1 MKKKIVKENSM
12 QGGFHKFISTL
23 IIFSI
28 FFIIPPKDIF
38 AQTDEMNNNLSF
50 VVNSQKTF
58 YGFNAGSIN
67 KELRFRFKQ
76 QNRQNFL
83 YIDLFEN
90 NQFYTI
96 GAYNSKGIFILIQD
110 HPGSQQKNR
119 LSPSEFENHFSE
131 LLFGAS
137 TIPDLNSEEYSINK
151 WIIPNSNLIFADKFG
166 NTVIIYSDNTHF
178 QLYDNELPYLAVTY
192 RYPYDEFNNNLNNE
206 EQDIFHTQLM
216 DELNKTDENFSVEFG
231 LKILTEFQPTNDT
244 LTSILISPNDNQV
257 FVSLDK
263 NANEVWRF
271 DIYGGTVETHSGFDQ
286 NHKANIPKLGI
297 TSSDLKILNFSN
309 EGLTRGIIAISI
321 AILLIIIISI
331 VVYFPKNIKIQQE
344 EII

>member
-1 MKKKIVKENSM
+1 MLSGMQRIQKI
-12 QGGFHKFISTL
+12 ISILIIL
-23 IIFSI
+23 IIF
-28 FFIIPPKDIF
+28 FIYPPFDIF
-38 AQTDEMNNNLSF
+38 AQTVDMNNNLSF

-58 YGFNAGSIN
+58 YGFNAGSLN

-83 YIDLFEN
+83 FVDLFEN
-90 NQFYTI
+90 NQFYSI

-110 HPGSQQKNR
+110 HPGSQQQNR
-119 LSPSEFENHFSE
+119 LTPTEFEDHFSE

-137 TIPDLNSEEYSINK
+137 TIPDLNSEEYSMNK

-166 NTVIIYSDNTHF
+166 KTVIISSDSTEYQIF
-178 QLYDNELPYLAVTY
+178 KNELPYQGITY
-192 RYPYDEFNNNLNNE
+192 RYPYDEFTNDPNNGG
-206 EQDIFHTQLM
+206 QDLLHSQLL
-216 DELNKTDENFSVEFG
+216 DEIDKTDENFSAENG
-231 LKILTEFQPTNDT
+231 LKILTEFQPLNDT

-257 FVSLDK
+257 YVSLDK

-271 DIYGGTVETHSGFDQ
+271 DINGGTVETHSGFDQ

-297 TSSDLKILNFSN
+297 TSSDLQILNFSN
-309 EGLTRGIIAISI
+309 EDLTRGIIAISI

-331 VVYFPKNIKIQQE
+331 LVYLPRNKVNQQE
-344 EII
+344 EMN

>member
-1 MKKKIVKENSM
+1 MLSGI
-12 QGGFHKFISTL
+12 QKFISTAIL
-23 IIFSI
+23 CILFISI
-28 FFIIPPKDIF
+28 SPTEIF
-38 AQTDEMNNNLSF
+38 AQTDVMSNNLSF

-58 YGFNAGSIN
+58 YGFNAGSLN

-83 YIDLFEN
+83 FVDLFEN

-96 GAYNSKGIFILIQD
+96 SAYNSKGIFILIQD
-110 HPGSQQKNR
+110 HPGSQQENR
-119 LSPSEFENHFSE
+119 LSPTEFEDHFSE

-137 TIPDLNSEEYSINK
+137 TIPDLNSEEYSMNK

-166 NTVIIYSDNTHF
+166 KTIIIYSDSTDF
-178 QLYDNELPYLAVTY
+178 QIFENDLPYQGITY
-192 RYPYDEFNNNLNNE
+192 RYPYDEFNNNLNN
-206 EQDIFHTQLM
+206 DGLDLFHNQLM
-216 DELNKTDENFSVEFG
+216 DEINKTDENFSEEFG
-231 LKILTEFQPTNDT
+231 LKILTEFQPLNDT

-257 FVSLDK
+257 YVSLDK

-271 DIYGGTVETHSGFDQ
+271 DINGGTVETHSGFDQ

-297 TSSDLKILNFSN
+297 TSSDLQILNFSN
-309 EGLTRGIIAISI
+309 EDLTRGIIAISI

-331 VVYFPKNIKIQQE
+331 LVYLPRNKLIQQE
-344 EII
+344 EMN

>member
-1 MKKKIVKENSM
+1 MKKMKKKENFMLS
-12 QGGFHKFISTL
+12 GIKNFISTF
-23 IIFSI
+23 IIITI
-28 FFIIPPKDIF
+28 FFIIPPNNIF
-38 AQTDEMNNNLSF
+38 AQTEEPSNNLSF

-67 KELRFRFKQ
+67 KELRFRFNQ

-83 YIDLFEN
+83 FIDLFEN

-96 GAYNSKGIFILIQD
+96 GAYNSKGVFILIQD
-110 HPGSQQKNR
+110 HPGSRQQNR
-119 LSPSEFENHFSE
+119 LLPREFEDHFSE

-137 TIPDLNSEEYSINK
+137 TIPDINSEEFSMNK

-166 NTVIIYSDNTHF
+166 KTIIIFSENNDY
-178 QLYDNELPYLAVTY
+178 QLYQNDLPYQGITY
-192 RYPYDEFNNNLNNE
+192 RYPYDELNNNLNN
-206 EQDIFHTQLM
+206 DSLDLFHTQLM
-216 DELNKTDENFSVEFG
+216 DEINKTDENFSEDFG
-231 LKILTEFQPTNDT
+231 LKILTEFQPVNDT

-257 FVSLDK
+257 YVSLDK

-271 DIYGGTVETHSGFDQ
+271 DINGGTVETYSGFDQ

-297 TSSDLKILNFSN
+297 TTSDLKILNFSN
-309 EGLTRGIIAISI
+309 ENLTRGIIVISL

-331 VVYFPKNIKIQQE
+331 IVYLPRNKYIRQE
-344 EII
+344 DIS

>member
-1 MKKKIVKENSM
+1 MKKKKVKENSM
-12 QGGFHKFISTL
+12 QSGFQKFISTL

-28 FFIIPPKDIF
+28 FFIIPPIDIF
-38 AQTDEMNNNLSF
+38 AQTDEINNNLSF

-67 KELRFRFKQ
+67 KELRFRFAQ

-83 YIDLFEN
+83 FVDLFEN

-119 LSPSEFENHFSE
+119 LSASEFEDHFSE

-137 TIPDLNSEEYSINK
+137 TIPDLNSEEYSMNK

-166 NTVIIYSDNTHF
+166 KTVFIYSDNTNF
-178 QLYDNELPYLAVTY
+178 QLFENNLPYQAITY
-192 RYPYDEFNNNLNNE
+192 HYPYDEFTNNPNNGG
-206 EQDIFHTQLM
+206 QDLLHIQLL
-216 DELNKTDENFSVEFG
+216 DEIDKTDENFSDENG
-231 LKILTEFQPTNDT
+231 LKILTEFQPINDT
-244 LTSILISPNDNQV
+244 LTSILISPNENQV
-257 FVSLDK
+257 YVSLDK

-271 DIYGGTVETHSGFDQ
+271 DINGGTVETHSGFDQ

-309 EGLTRGIIAISI
+309 EDLTRGIIAISI

-331 VVYFPKNIKIQQE
+331 VVYLPRNKIHQ
-344 EII
+344 

>member
-1 MKKKIVKENSM
+1 MLCGIKRIQKI
-12 QGGFHKFISTL
+12 ISTL
-23 IIFSI
+23 IFISI
-28 FFIIPPKDIF
+28 FFINPPIDIF
-38 AQTDEMNNNLSF
+38 AQTDDINNNLSF

-58 YGFNAGSIN
+58 YGFNAGSLN

-83 YIDLFEN
+83 FVDLFEN

-96 GAYNSKGIFILIQD
+96 SAYNSKGIFILIQD
-110 HPGSQQKNR
+110 HPGSQLQNR
-119 LSPSEFENHFSE
+119 LSPTEFEDHFSE

-137 TIPDLNSEEYSINK
+137 TVPDLISEEYSMHK

-166 NTVIIYSDNTHF
+166 KTVIIYSDNTDY
-178 QLYDNELPYLAVTY
+178 QVYENDLPYQGITY
-192 RYPYDEFNNNLNNE
+192 RYPYDEFNNNLNK
-206 EQDIFHTQLM
+206 DGLDLFHTQLL
-216 DELNKTDENFSVEFG
+216 DEINKTDENFSEEFG
-231 LKILTEFQPTNDT
+231 LKILTEFQPLNDT

-257 FVSLDK
+257 YVSLDK

-271 DIYGGTVETHSGFDQ
+271 DINGGTVETHTGFDQ

-309 EGLTRGIIAISI
+309 EDLTRGIIAISI

-331 VVYFPKNIKIQQE
+331 LVYLPRNKIIQQA
-344 EII
+344 